1 MNPAS
6 LAVEAAKVVK
16 GKESGSNLLLYLGV
30 AVTVEAVFKHKES
43 ETMLAPIYMPE
54 GYELPIFIILIA
66 GAILMPVI
74 IGMWFKNESKNA
86 GAKWTGRY
94 VATVFIDMFIAP
106 SLGLILMSLI
116 TQEFFP
122 DMDPLTYMV
131 ILPIVMAAVAYY
143 GLRLMNEGIKGV
155 TEQIVKN
162 ANDAKGAVEE
172 LKKL

>member
-6 LAVEAAKVVK
+6 LAVEAAKVAK
-16 GKESGSNLLLYLGV
+16 GKESSSNLLLYILV
-30 AVTVEAVFKHKES
+30 AASVEVAFKHKES
-43 ETMLAPIYMPE
+43 EFMLAPIYMPT
-54 GYELPIFIILIA
+54 GYEVPIFIILIA

-74 IGMWFKNESKNA
+74 IGMWFKNESKYA

-94 VATVFIDMFIAP
+94 VATVFIDMFVAP

-131 ILPIVMAAVAYY
+131 ILPIVMAIVAYY
-143 GLRLMNEGIKGV
+143 ALLVMNQGIKGTV
-155 TEQIVKN
+155 EQI
-162 ANDAKGAVEE
+162 KGTKKDLQYAADE
-172 LKKL
+172 LKKE

>member
-6 LAVEAAKVVK
+6 LAVEATKVAR

-54 GYELPIFIILIA
+54 GYEIPIFIILIA

-74 IGMWFKNESKNA
+74 IGMWFKNESKYA

-94 VATVFIDMFIAP
+94 IATVFIDMFVAP
-106 SLGLILMSLI
+106 SLGLIIMSLI

-131 ILPIVMAAVAYY
+131 ILPIIMVAVAYY
-143 GLRLMNEGIKGV
+143 ALLIMNQGIKGTV
-155 TEQIVKN
+155 EQIKGT
-162 ANDAKGAVEE
+162 AKETKTAVEE

>member
-6 LAVEAAKVVK
+6 LAVEAAKVAK

-74 IGMWFKNESKNA
+74 IGMWFKNESKYA

-94 VATVFIDMFIAP
+94 IATVFIDMFIAP

-131 ILPIVMAAVAYY
+131 ILPIVMAVVAYY
-143 GLRLMNEGIKGV
+143 ALMIMNQGIKGTV
-155 TEQIVKN
+155 EQI
-162 ANDAKGAVEE
+162 KGTKKDVQYAVDE
-172 LKKL
+172 LKKQ

>member
-6 LAVEAAKVVK
+6 LAVEATKVVK
-16 GKESGSNLLLYLGV
+16 GKESGSNLFLYIGV
-30 AVTVEAVFKHKES
+30 AAAVEAVFKHKES
-43 ETMLAPIYMPE
+43 ETMLAPIYMPA
-54 GYELPIFIILIA
+54 GYEIPIFIILIA

-74 IGMWFKNESKNA
+74 IGMWFKNESKYA

-94 VATVFIDMFIAP
+94 VATVFIDMFVAP

-131 ILPIVMAAVAYY
+131 ILPIVMAIVAYY
-143 GLRLMNEGIKGV
+143 ALMVMNQGIKGTV
-155 TEQIVKN
+155 EQI
-162 ANDAKGAVEE
+162 KGTKKDVQYAVDE
-172 LKKL
+172 LKKQ